1 MDSQDKTTKIW
12 QRALALV
19 CTLTAIA
26 SWLYVAAGPGFYA
39 APWGYT
45 LAWLAFLASAAYAVP
60 MLDVTCET
68 LAIAWRF
75 ARLLAS
81 RAKRVLAGSRR
92 VAAPAAVRRGRVVRG
107 EAREVR

>member
-26 SWLYVAAGPGFYA
+26 SWLYVAAGPGFYS

-68 LAIAWRF
+68 LAIAWRGT
-75 ARLLAS
+75 RLLAR

-92 VAAPAAVRRGRVVRG
+92 VATPTVARRVRVVRG

>member
-1 MDSQDKTTKIW
+1 MDSQDKTPKIW
-12 QRALALV
+12 QRTLALV

-45 LAWLAFLASAAYAVP
+45 LAWFVFLASAAYAVP

-92 VAAPAAVRRGRVVRG
+92 VATPTVARRGRVVRG